1 MRRALVAANW
11 KMNLDLPQMRAW
23 VAAARADLAGNV
35 PLDVAIC
42 PPFPYLFPMAKALA
56 DSPIKLGAQDAFHEP
71 SGAFTGEVSAAMIR
85 ETGAAYV
92 ILGHSERRHTIGHLE
107 DDRMVNLKL
116 RAVRAAG
123 MTPILCVG
131 ETLAERK
138 ANQTLDVLSF
148 QLSAALSGVRV
159 SSSDHLSIAYEPVWA
174 IGTGLN
180 ATPAQAQEAHAHL
193 RRELARLI
201 GPEIAAHVRI
211 IYGGSLKPDN
221 AAELLTQPDVD
232 GGLVGGASLKA
243 ETFIPIVRAALASH
257 PTPA

>member
-23 VAAARADLAGNV
+23 VAAARAELTGTLAV
-35 PLDVAIC
+35 DVVVC

-56 DSPIKLGAQDAFHEP
+56 ECAIRLGAQDAYHET
-71 SGAFTGEVSAAMIR
+71 SGAFTGEVSAVMVR

-116 RAVRAAG
+116 RAVQSVG

-131 ETLAERK
+131 ETLAQRK
-138 ANQTLDVLSF
+138 ASQTLDVLSF
-148 QLSAALSGVRV
+148 QLSAGLSGVRV
-159 SSSDHLSIAYEPVWA
+159 SSGEQLVIAYEPVWA

-180 ATPAQAQEAHAHL
+180 ATAAQAQEAHAHL
-193 RRELARLI
+193 RAELTRLI
-201 GPEIAAHVRI
+201 GREPAAQVRI
-211 IYGGSLKPDN
+211 IYGGSLKPEN
-221 AAELLTQPDVD
+221 ANELMGQADVD

-243 ETFIPIVRAALASH
+243 ETFTRIVRVVSQSG
-257 PTPA
+257 